1 MLSNAVNTF
10 FPWSGFATFVGS
22 RMPLSLGAN
31 KKKDLI
37 QIQWFV
43 AIASSYLLLVREGQ
57 LVHDPVNLFLLVA
70 PLGSILI
77 FLRLPESVFSHRLFP
92 QAMAVADTALIC
104 TAIVFN
110 RQSPWDLFLVF
121 FFGILIAAIGENL
134 LQIVIGCLILSVIS
148 VVIVPLSGKGNFEI
162 DLDALLRIPLLFG
175 ASLVYGYLADQV
187 KREKKKTAQ
196 LEEARRQQLQ
206 MKDQFFSH
214 VSHELRTP
222 LTALYQFVTI
232 LTDGLAG
239 DLNEEQREYLEIALR
254 NIKQLQTMV
263 ADLLEAARADSG
275 KLAIDP
281 RVISLQSLVSET
293 LSMLLAGA
301 AVKAIVLSADVPK
314 DLPLVY
320 VDPQRLNQILT
331 NLVDNA
337 MKFTPANGSITVRAR
352 LFDSDPGFVCVS
364 VADTGCGISPEG
376 TKKIFDRLYQ
386 EERILETNRKGLGLG
401 LHICKELVSRHG
413 GHIWVES
420 ELGKGSTFHFTL
432 PLFSLKSL
440 LLPVIEENHHLK
452 SFVALISVEVL
463 PDNPAPTSEVAKV
476 AWARA
481 WTAVQQLTLPDKTVL
496 LPRMA
501 LAGEKGVFFLV
512 NASDLKTTNQIASQI
527 QKKISDC
534 REVQEAKC
542 RVKTSVAVIDR
553 PLKQGGAYIETLA
566 DEISDRISQLTR
578 QAEAEKAKVEATKVD
593 VISAMSREVRTPLN
607 VVMGYAGIL
616 RDKLLGDLNPEQ
628 ESAVGKLIGQTNSL
642 LLTISN
648 IVDAHKIDSGI
659 VRAATHEVHVGS
671 LLEELKL
678 SYDFP
683 LDKNLKLVWDHP
695 PELPVIVSDAIK
707 LRMILQNLIN
717 NALKFT
723 QEGLVK
729 ISARYVSDT
738 NSLEFEVADTGIGIP
753 RESLQAIFDKF
764 RQLQSSGEDFL
775 SGMGLGLHLVGT
787 FTKLLGGTVSV
798 ESECG
803 KGSVFKVTFPVTPAA
818 AASSKFGDGASAPD
832 GAQAGSESV
841 KDEGV
846 KEGDAKRRVYEKQE
860 DLNCG

>member
-1 MLSNAVNTF
+1 
-10 FPWSGFATFVGS
+10 
-22 RMPLSLGAN
+22 MPLSLGVN
-31 KKKDLI
+31 KKRDLI

-57 LVHDPVNLFLLVA
+57 LVNDPVNLFLLVA

-77 FLRLPESVFSHRLFP
+77 FLRLPQSAFSHRLFP
-92 QAMAVADTALIC
+92 QVMAVADTVLIC

-134 LQIVIGCLILSVIS
+134 LQIVVGCLVLSVIS
-148 VVIVPLSGKGNFEI
+148 IVIVPLSGKGGFEL
-162 DLDALLRIPLLFG
+162 DSDALLRIPLLFG

-187 KREKKKTAQ
+187 KREKKKTVQ
-196 LEEARRQQLQ
+196 LEEARRQQLL

-222 LTALYQFVTI
+222 LTAVYQFVTI
-232 LTDGLAG
+232 LSDGLAG
-239 DLNEEQREYLEIALR
+239 ELNEEQREYLEIVLR
-254 NIKQLQTMV
+254 NVKQLQTMV
-263 ADLLEAARADSG
+263 GDLLEAARADSG

-281 RVISLQSLVSET
+281 RVISLQALVSET

-301 AVKAIVLSADVPK
+301 AVKAIVLSADIPS
-314 DLPLVY
+314 DLPLVS

-337 MKFTPANGSITVRAR
+337 MKFTAANGSIMVRAR
-352 LFDSDPGFVCVS
+352 AFDADPNFVCVS

-386 EERILETNRKGLGLG
+386 EERILEINRKGLGLG
-401 LHICKELVSRHG
+401 LHICRELVSRHG
-413 GHIWVES
+413 GRIWVES

-432 PLFSLKSL
+432 PVFSLKSL
-440 LLPVIEENHHLK
+440 LLPIIDENHHLK
-452 SFVALISVEVL
+452 SFIGLIAVEVL
-463 PDNPAPTSEVAKV
+463 PDNPAPTSEVGKV
-476 AWARA
+476 AWGRA
-481 WTAVQQLTLPDKTVL
+481 WTALKQLPLPDKTVL

-512 NASDLKTTNQIASQI
+512 NAGDLKTTNQITSRI
-527 QKKISDC
+527 QKEIGDC
-534 REVQEAKC
+534 REVQDAKC
-542 RVKTSVAVIDR
+542 RVKTSVVVIDH
-553 PLKQGGAYIETLA
+553 PSNQEQADVGKLA
-566 DEISDRISQLTR
+566 DEISDRILQLTR
-578 QAEAEKAKVEATKVD
+578 QAEVEKAKVEATKVD

-628 ESAVGKLIGQTNSL
+628 ESAVGKLMGQTNNL

-648 IVDAHKIDSGI
+648 IVDAHKVDSGI
-659 VRAATHEVHVGS
+659 VKAAGHEVHVGS

-683 LDKNLKLVWDHP
+683 MDKSLKLVWDHP
-695 PELPVIVSDAIK
+695 PELPVIVSDATK

-723 QEGLVK
+723 QEGVVK
-729 ISARYVSDT
+729 ISARYASET
-738 NSLEFEVADTGIGIP
+738 NSLEFEVADTGVGIP
-753 RESLQAIFDKF
+753 SESLQAVFEKF
-764 RQLQSSGEDFL
+764 RQLQSSGEDFM
-775 SGMGLGLHLVGT
+775 SGMGLGLYLVGT
-787 FTKLLGGTVSV
+787 FTKLLGGAVSV

-818 AASSKFGDGASAPD
+818 AVSSKFRDGASAPD
-832 GAQAGSESV
+832 GAHAGSESV
-841 KDEGV
+841 KKEGTN
-846 KEGDAKRRVYEKQE
+846 EGDAKRRIYEKQE
-860 DLNCG
+860 DLNCR